1 MPIPEG
7 RGPWSNWHGPWARRV
22 PYQTWS
28 RCTFL
33 GRPGPQALAG
43 TPAAAHSQQAHQ
55 RLVRRGSRA
64 LGGTTTGPAVQPSG
78 LGRKRTHFCSYREQ
92 RERQHGQT
100 GQLLPVFRRQN
111 KTLFFSRSWNL
122 LPGWAIGW
130 SFPSS
135 FGTRRCGDQGCPGP
149 LRKSPE

>member
-78 LGRKRTHFCSYREQ
+78 LGRKRTHFYSYREQ

-111 KTLFFSRSWNL
+111 KTLFS
-122 LPGWAIGW
+122 
-130 SFPSS
+130 
-135 FGTRRCGDQGCPGP
+135 PGP
-149 LRKSPE
+149 GTFCQAGPLVGPFPALLAPGGVAIRAAQAH